1 MSPFDMLVFLFFI
14 LVTIKA
20 AVSTIEYWRDY
31 EDEAASAA
39 APARAGK
46 PAVSAPVSR
55 AVRHSAVRVTPIK
68 RINTPATA
76 AHRSQM
82 SSAARQY
89 HLKDKGAA

>member
-20 AVSTIEYWRDY
+20 AASSIEYWKEY
-31 EDEAASAA
+31 EEEAAAAA
-39 APARAGK
+39 APVKAHSPSVA
-46 PAVSAPVSR
+46 APVYR

-76 AHRSQM
+76 AHHSQM
-82 SSAARQY
+82 RAAARQY